1 MDKKRVMGSDAM
13 GTEKISKLILQFA
26 IPSIL
31 TMLVNALYNFTDKI
45 FVGQGIGAVG
55 MAATTV
61 SMPVMS
67 IMVAIA
73 TLVGAGGNA
82 LLAIRLG
89 EGKKEEAERILGN
102 SVVLVTL
109 LSLIFT
115 VLGELFVGPVLL
127 AFGADQEILPY
138 ATTYLRFV
146 VGGMVFQS
154 LSSAICN
161 YIRTEGNP
169 TRAMIS
175 SSSGVV
181 VNIVLDALFVLV
193 FKWGIAGAA
202 AATVIAQMVSC
213 FMVLSYFT
221 IGKKSSIRLRFSTLR
236 IHVPT
241 AVSSIQLGFAGF
253 AGQIMASVVNVLL
266 NTSLKYY
273 AGVEGAVSTS
283 VAISAIGITTG
294 IGGICVMCAFGIQQA
309 VQPIMGYNYG
319 AKKYD
324 RLRQTVFM
332 GCGMGFAML
341 FVGYLAVMFFTEPLI
356 RLFGS
361 VESAAAMEYTVYTV
375 RTYNLCMPLIAITS
389 VCSNYFVAT
398 GQAIK
403 GTILSMARQVF
414 GLIPLMLILPRF
426 FGLSG
431 VVASY
436 PLADFIVCSVV
447 VCMMAVELKKLR
459 KLEEAVTV

>member
-1 MDKKRVMGSDAM
+1 MDKTKAAGSDIM
-13 GTEKISKLILQFA
+13 GTEKVPKLILQFA
-26 IPSIL
+26 IPAIL

-109 LSLIFT
+109 LSAVFT
-115 VLGELFVGPVLL
+115 VLGELFVGPVLIL
-127 AFGADQEILPY
+127 FGADEEILPY
-138 ATTYLRFV
+138 ATTYLRFI
-146 VGGMVFQS
+146 VGGMIFQS

-169 TRAMIS
+169 KRAMIS
-175 SSSGVV
+175 STSGVV

-213 FMVLSYFT
+213 CMVMSYFT
-221 IGKKSSIRLRFSTLR
+221 IGKRSTIRLRRSTLR

-241 AVSSIQLGFAGF
+241 AIRSMQLGFATF
-253 AGQIMASVVNVLL
+253 VGQIMASVVNVML
-266 NTSLKYY
+266 NNSLKFY
-273 AGVEGAVSTS
+273 AGAEGAVSTS
-283 VAISAIGITTG
+283 IAISAVGIATG
-294 IGGICVMCAFGIQQA
+294 IGGICVMCSAGIQQA

-332 GCGMGFAML
+332 GCAMGFTML
-341 FVGYLAVMFFTEPLI
+341 FIGYLALMAFTEPLI
-356 RLFGS
+356 GLFGS
-361 VESAAAMEYTVYTV
+361 VEGETAMAYTIYTV

-389 VCSNYFVAT
+389 VCTNYFVAT

-403 GTILSMARQVF
+403 GTILSMARQIF
-414 GLIPLMLILPRF
+414 GLIPFMLILPKF
-426 FGLSG
+426 FGLNG

-436 PLADFIVCSVV
+436 PLADFIVCAVV
-447 VCMMAVELKKLR
+447 VTMMAFEMKKLR
-459 KLEEAVTV
+459 KQQEAETL